1 MQDMVGEPATPAS
14 LMKIRKQA
22 GKANGVHRQTSSL
35 KEQPALAEANME
47 QIMED
52 IVLPEPANTNKK
64 PVLRPINTTDTDTGQ
79 PTPTMSARKV
89 PKYGPASAP
98 ITAATSAF
106 PSPQLDA
113 MGSPTGSSGGKRGD
127 TKLRGRDSK
136 KRNSQGS
143 MHVSPAL
150 RPKISPSIKPLLPE
164 GGELLI
170 NGQLKYYS

>member
-1 MQDMVGEPATPAS
+1 MQDTIGEPATPAS

-22 GKANGVHRQTSSL
+22 GKASGVHRQTSSL
-35 KEQPALAEANME
+35 KEQTALAEANME

-64 PVLRPINTTDTDTGQ
+64 PVLRPINTTDTHTEQ
-79 PTPTMSARKV
+79 PTRKV

-164 GGELLI
+164 GGKLLT
-170 NGQLKYYS
+170 NGQLKVL

>member
-1 MQDMVGEPATPAS
+1 
-14 LMKIRKQA
+14 
-22 GKANGVHRQTSSL
+22 
-35 KEQPALAEANME
+35 
-47 QIMED
+47 
-52 IVLPEPANTNKK
+52 
-64 PVLRPINTTDTDTGQ
+64 
-79 PTPTMSARKV
+79 MSARKA
-89 PKYGPASAP
+89 PKHGPASAP
-98 ITAATSAF
+98 ITAATSAL

-164 GGELLI
+164 GGELFT